1 MGIISLD
8 NYKSTEIHWIALYRN
23 NNNNSRK
30 EANKIVSVAWSKLYS
45 IENKLSKAL
54 MNNKITHEDFTT
66 IMDEKYHKLEE
77 SIRMIRSG
85 K

>member
-8 NYKSTEIHWIALYRN
+8 NYKSTETHWIALYRN

-30 EANKIVSVAWSKLYS
+30 EANKIVSVARSKLYS

-54 MNNKITHEDFTT
+54 MNNETTHEDFTT
-66 IMDEKYHKLEE
+66 IMNEKCHKLEE